1 MKFSDLVSSVC
12 EIRPHK
18 TDLLIIISSFNNLGL
33 VKRHLALLS
42 RQTFQNFNVFLV
54 LGTPFDDGA
63 LAAHVRRRRF
73 QFGVILAKEN
83 DLRGC
88 SGAFFTGQ
96 KYALEKGYDNV
107 IMADDDCMP
116 VDRKLIKELYKNRGK
131 RYVAPTTVFLEGQY
145 RKKGFVAGPTQYS
158 LYSSDVF
165 SEYGL
170 YYLPLFHGAD
180 DGEYMERVKL
190 KPCHIKNFTE
200 HPYISGMRLFSMF
213 DRQWLF
219 LIQALIILK
228 AWRAAAYNLL
238 QFALMVAISIVFMP
252 GYGRRIAAKAD
263 LLLLAYKYGK
273 EAGGEL
279 RSGFEKEM
287 FAPGKGF
294 FSGFVAVKESN
305 ASYIDEP
312 APSKLLSIALGSAT
326 LFRKKVVVERTHSF
340 IRVFIIAAFAKKLYV
355 KVKDAKYLQFSDN
368 SSPFLHLARLLVFP
382 PVLLAQALL
391 CAAFMLIKAVR
402 QPRTL
407 SYGLE

>member
-1 MKFSDLVSSVC
+1 
-12 EIRPHK
+12 
-18 TDLLIIISSFNNLGL
+18 
-33 VKRHLALLS
+33 
-42 RQTFQNFNVFLV
+42 
-54 LGTPFDDGA
+54 
-63 LAAHVRRRRF
+63 
-73 QFGVILAKEN
+73 
-83 DLRGC
+83 
-88 SGAFFTGQ
+88 
-96 KYALEKGYDNV
+96 
-107 IMADDDCMP
+107 
-116 VDRKLIKELYKNRGK
+116 
-131 RYVAPTTVFLEGQY
+131 
-145 RKKGFVAGPTQYS
+145 
-158 LYSSDVF
+158 
-165 SEYGL
+165 
-170 YYLPLFHGAD
+170 
-180 DGEYMERVKL
+180 
-190 KPCHIKNFTE
+190 
-200 HPYISGMRLFSMF
+200 MF